1 MKKKI
6 DILTGDFVHGWY
18 TTLSSD
24 AEKCGCCHLPFAC
37 DDKYK
42 YSVCMGWTDYDKNKS
57 VIAWKIGRQTHNNIM
72 QCNLD
77 IDFEMP
83 YNEETGE
90 VDDTWATVSD
100 NENWEALAKEMRD
113 TARRVWK
120 DHKGHGGMMYDHY
133 NR

>member
-6 DILTGDFVHGWY
+6 DILTGDFVHDWY
-18 TTLSSD
+18 TTLSSGD
-24 AEKCGCCHLPFAC
+24 KCGCCHLPFAC

-42 YSVCMGWTDYDKNKS
+42 YSVCMGWTDYDKTKS
-57 VIAWKIGRQTHNNIM
+57 IIAWKIGRQTHDNIM
-72 QCNLD
+72 QCDLD

-83 YNEETGE
+83 YDAETGE
-90 VDDTWATVSD
+90 VDDTWATVSG

-120 DHKGHGGMMYDHY
+120 DHKGRGGMMYDHY